1 MGKIG
6 TIICCFRK
14 EMNEMKAKLSAAV
27 KKVLKYVAVVS
38 SETTSLFGLYQPKTP
53 KALIKSEKK

>member
-1 MGKIG
+1 
-6 TIICCFRK
+6 
-14 EMNEMKAKLSAAV
+14 MKAKLSAAV